1 VRSSIF
7 DIERNRP
14 AAHGSVSRGPP
25 KPPPLKP
32 GAKPIDIMAVA
43 MDPLEAGRQVLAGIR
58 RNDLYI
64 LSHPEF
70 EPVVRQRVTL
80 MLASFSKRPVPK
92 GRRLATATIT
102 PDIYAAELAKRGLLT
117 PPARNSAARKKSVAQ
132 KKPRRRSG
140 KRAGRI
146 RS

>member
-1 VRSSIF
+1 V
-7 DIERNRP
+7 E
-14 AAHGSVSRGPP
+14 RGPP

-80 MLASFSKRPVPK
+80 MLASFSRKPAPK
-92 GRRLATATIT
+92 DRRLATQAIT
-102 PDIYAAELAKRGLLT
+102 PDIYAAELAKRGLLKM
-117 PPARNSAARKKSVAQ
+117 PRGKSSPGKPAARKKAAARR
-132 KKPRRRSG
+132 KK
-140 KRAGRI
+140 
-146 RS
+146 

>member
-1 VRSSIF
+1 M
-7 DIERNRP
+7 
-14 AAHGSVSRGPP
+14 AAVSRGPP

-80 MLASFSKRPVPK
+80 MLASFSKKPVPPGPAPRHGDHHAGHLRRGAGEAGFAEAADQQTRGRK
-92 GRRLATATIT
+92 KAVAKKKPGRPSSKRTGRGRR
-102 PDIYAAELAKRGLLT
+102 
-117 PPARNSAARKKSVAQ
+117 
-132 KKPRRRSG
+132 
-140 KRAGRI
+140 
-146 RS
+146 